1 MKLKLIRSYKN
12 DKYTIG
18 HLYINGK
25 FFCDTL
31 EDTDRGLD
39 NSMSLKQI
47 QSIKVK
53 SKTAI
58 PTGIYTITLRV
69 VSPRLSKKSA
79 YKFCGGKVPRLVN
92 VKGYDGVLI
101 HIGNTEQDTDGCIL
115 VGENKAKGKVLNSTD
130 TFKRLYAVLKQ
141 ASDKNED
148 ITLDIQR
155 KY

>member
-1 MKLKLIRSYKN
+1 MKLKLVRTYKN
-12 DKYTIG
+12 DRYTIG

-58 PTGIYTITLRV
+58 PTGVYNITLRV

-115 VGENKAKGKVLNSTD
+115 VGENKAKGKVINSTD
-130 TFKRLYAVLKQ
+130 TFKRLYAILKQ
-141 ASDKNED
+141 ASDNNED

>member
-130 TFKRLYAVLKQ
+130 TFKRLYAILKQ